1 MDIRYGVHHGV
12 GEEQC
17 SRLYEKRTH
26 MWNNAVNSFRKGLT
40 CAHQQMLS
48 MKMKVQYHSKEASH
62 ILRGIKLNVEFSP
75 MHLYFRNALIDAGV
89 NVIAARVRVTVP
101 GSVRNAVD
109 SY

>member
-48 MKMKVQYHSKEASH
+48 MTMKVQYHSTGASRREISH
-62 ILRGIKLNVEFSP
+62 MTYNHPYR
-75 MHLYFRNALIDAGV
+75 
-89 NVIAARVRVTVP
+89 T
-101 GSVRNAVD
+101 AVAIY
-109 SY
+109 SRK